1 MGLVKKSSE
10 GQRGGSEGKALWGK
24 SNSLSLILGPVWWR
38 EKTDSREL
46 SSDSTSAL

>member
-24 SNSLSLILGPVWWR
+24 SNSLSLILGPMWWT
-38 EKTDSREL
+38 EKTDPREL